1 MKNIKKLRNQNQ
13 GFTIIEVLIV
23 LAIAGLIMLI
33 VFLAVPALQ
42 RTSRNTGRKNDIGR
56 IGAAVT
62 EYSSSQ
68 NGNLPTTGAQVTA
81 LAGTLSQYDTANIS
95 LQTASAAG
103 TSAVT
108 NFNNVVIVT
117 GARCN
122 ANTTAAGQVVAGSTR
137 QVAIQYAVET
147 NNGGYLSSCQEV

>member
-1 MKNIKKLRNQNQ
+1 MKNIKKLRNQNE

-68 NGNLPTTGAQVTA
+68 NGTLPITGAQVTA
-81 LAGTLSQYDTANIS
+81 LAGTLSQYDTGNVS
-95 LQTASAAG
+95 VQPVGTVG
-103 TSAVT
+103 TSTVT
-108 NFNNVVIVT
+108 NFNNVVVVT
-117 GARCN
+117 GARCG
-122 ANTTAAGQVVAGSTR
+122 TGGQVTAGSTR

-147 NNGGYLSSCQEV
+147 NNGGNLPACQEV

>member
-108 NFNNVVIVT
+108 NFNNVVVVT

-122 ANTTAAGQVVAGSTR
+122 ATAAGQVVAGSTR

-147 NNGGYLSSCQEV
+147 NKGGSLPACQEV